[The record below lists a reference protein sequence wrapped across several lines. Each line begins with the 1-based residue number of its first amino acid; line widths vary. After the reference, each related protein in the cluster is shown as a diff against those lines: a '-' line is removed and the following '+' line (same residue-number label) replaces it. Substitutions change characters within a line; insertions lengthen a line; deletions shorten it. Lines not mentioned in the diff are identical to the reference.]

1 MAPVA
6 RAHGPSRLTA
16 WLSRFRRARKDA
28 RPERAL
34 DFFGLKETNITKSS
48 RFLIAAAVLLVALIL
63 LGFAVVA
70 GWTQPMD
77 LRISTDL
84 VLHVGESDP
93 LLITFMQAASWIGG
107 GLQRWVIVIG
117 LVLLVWRLCGPRCA
131 VALAATALLSN
142 LASSLLKLAFGVSR
156 PDLIPHLDH
165 QTSFSYPSGHATNAA
180 VVYLMLAWL
189 APPRWRRAA
198 WSLAGVMI
206 LLNGVSRM
214 MLGVHWASDI
224 IGGTMLGA
232 AFALLG
238 AWWVRRPALI
248 KS

>member
-1 MAPVA
+1 MASWLCA
-6 RAHGPSRLTA
+6 RFSRLLRDKA
-16 WLSRFRRARKDA
+16 I
-28 RPERAL
+28 
-34 DFFGLKETNITKSS
+34 ITRHN
-48 RFLIAAAVLLVALIL
+48 RFLIAAATLLVPVIL
-63 LGFAVVA
+63 LGFAAVA
-70 GWTQPMD
+70 GWTQAMD
-77 LRISTDL
+77 LRISTGL
-84 VLHVGESDP
+84 VLHVGKSDP
-93 LLITFMQAASWIGG
+93 TFIVFMQAASWIGG

-117 LVLLVWRLCGPRCA
+117 LTLLVWRLSGPRCA
-131 VALAATALLSN
+131 VALAGAALLSN

-156 PDLIPHLDH
+156 PDLIEHLDH

-189 APPRWRRAA
+189 VPLRWRRAA

-224 IGGTMLGA
+224 VGGTMLGT

-238 AWWVRRPALI
+238 AAWVRRGKPG
-248 KS
+248 